1 MNKHV
6 LYISYDGMTD
16 PLGQS
21 QVLPYLA
28 GLSKDG
34 YEFTLLSCEKPDKYE
49 KYKATIQ
56 AICDANGIHWI
67 PLFYTKKPPVLS
79 TVFDVMKLTRKAK
92 DIYKRKPY
100 QMVHARG
107 AYMTSLVAMSLKK
120 AFGVRYIF
128 DMRGFWADERVDG
141 NIWKLSNPLFKTIF
155 NFFKGK
161 EKEFLENA
169 DYVITLTYTAEKEIH
184 GWKNI
189 IGNPLPIQVIPCCV
203 DMDKFSQHKV
213 DFSLQSRL
221 KQELGL
227 KEDDYVLSYLGSL
240 GTWYLL
246 GEMLDFFKV
255 LLSKKPHAK
264 LLFVTNDPEEG
275 IMAAVDKRSIDRKA
289 VLIAHSPF
297 TLVPTYIS
305 LSQASLFFIKPAY
318 SKKGSSPIKQ
328 GELMSMGIPVVCNA
342 NVGDTD
348 WIVSKYQSGVVVHS
362 FETDS
367 YMKAAEELLNGNF
380 DKRSIIGGAKE
391 YFSLE
396 VGVEKYLEVY
406 RKVLK

>member
-1 MNKHV
+1 MSKHV
-6 LYISYDGMTD
+6 LYVSYDGMTD

-28 GLSKDG
+28 GLSKEG
-34 YEFTLLSCEKPDKYE
+34 YEFTLLSCEKPDKFE
-49 KYKATIQ
+49 KYQATIQ
-56 AICDANGIHWI
+56 AICDANNIKWV

-79 TVFDVMKLTRKAK
+79 TVFDIQKLTRKAK
-92 DIYKRKPY
+92 EIYKEKPY

-120 AFGVRYIF
+120 AFGVKYIF

-141 NIWKLSNPLFKTIF
+141 NIWKLNNPLFSTIF
-155 NFFKGK
+155 KFFKRK

-184 GWKNI
+184 SWENI
-189 IGNPLPIQVIPCCV
+189 VGNPLPIQVIPCCV
-203 DMDKFSQHKV
+203 DMDKFSQSKV
-213 DFSLQSRL
+213 DFTLQSKL

-246 GEMLDFFKV
+246 DEMLDFFKV
-255 LLSKKPHAK
+255 LLMKKPNAK

-275 IMAAVDKRSIDRKA
+275 IMAAVDKRGIDRQRI
-289 VLIAHSPF
+289 LIAHSPF
-297 TLVPTYIS
+297 PQVPTYIS

-318 SKKGSSPIKQ
+318 SKKGSSPVKQ
-328 GELMSMGIPVVCNA
+328 GELMSMGIPIVCNA

-348 WIVSKYQSGVVVHS
+348 WIVNKYQSGVVVDTL
-362 FETDS
+362 ETSS
-367 YMKAAEELLNGNF
+367 YEKAADQLLDSTF
-380 DKRSIIGGAKE
+380 DRGHIIQGATE
-391 YFSLE
+391 YFSLA
-396 VGVEKYLEVY
+396 VGVQKYLEVY